1 MKDYSDENDKNYIAY
16 LYEKYEKKLYYI
28 ANSYLK
34 NHFDS
39 EDCVQ
44 DVFVVVMNKL
54 DQFRSFSIDHQKN
67 FMIKVC
73 RCIAINKYN
82 ENTKR
87 NIAEMSLNDSII
99 ESEFEIVD
107 NESYLDKILINDENY
122 KIIYNII
129 DNMDSKYGDI
139 LYLKLFLNMKNNEI
153 AKLLNLP
160 LNLINVRLNRA
171 KIKLKE
177 TMSKNEVQKNQ
188 MILK

>member
-1 MKDYSDENDKNYIAY
+1 
-16 LYEKYEKKLYYI
+16 
-28 ANSYLK
+28 
-34 NHFDS
+34 
-39 EDCVQ
+39 
-44 DVFVVVMNKL
+44 MNKL